1 MGAAWG
7 VEGGLAALFGP
18 GVGARGAARAPGGAA
33 VLVFYGWRIMQRNLD
48 VDTTTLFFSMGVVYA
63 IVPLA
68 AFAVGLYALADA
80 RAAFRAFASP
90 PKARP

>member
-1 MGAAWG
+1 MVATRLAPRGQ
-7 VEGGLAALFGP
+7 AALRL
-18 GVGARGAARAPGGAA
+18 VGAVAGVTFAA

-48 VDTTTLFFSMGVVYA
+48 VETTTLFFTMGVVYA

-80 RAAFRAFASP
+80 REAVRAFVAHP
-90 PKARP
+90 GARP